1 MEFIDL
7 KTQYKHI
14 KNDVLNEISA
24 VLDSGQFILGDKV
37 KDLELKLSD
46 YTGSKH
52 CIGVADGTKA
62 LLIALMAI
70 DIKPGDEVIVPAFS
84 FIATASMIVLLGA
97 TPVFVDVDPLSYNL
111 DATKLDA
118 AITKNTKAIIP
129 VSLFGQCA
137 DMDAINSIAA
147 KYNIVVIEDAAQSF
161 GATYKSKRSCNLS
174 TISCTS
180 FFPSKP
186 LGCYGDGGACFTNN
200 DEIAATMR
208 QIRIHGQDKRY
219 HHARLGLNGRL
230 DTLQAAVL
238 LVKMS
243 VFEKEVQKR
252 QEIGAR
258 YTELLQNVNCVTP
271 KVIPGNT
278 HVYGQYTLL
287 VDNRED
293 FIAKLKLDDIPTA
306 IHYPIP
312 LHKQPVLSKFYQNQD
327 LSVAERL
334 SNHVVSIPM
343 HPYLDEATQD
353 KIVNAIK
360 KSL

>member
-46 YTGSKH
+46 YTGNKN

-111 DATKLDA
+111 DATKLEA
-118 AITKNTKAIIP
+118 VITNNTRAIIP

-243 VFEKEVQKR
+243 VFDKEVQSR

-271 KVIPGNT
+271 KVILGNT

-293 FIAKLKLDDIPTA
+293 FIAKLKLEDIPTA

-312 LHKQPVLSKFYQNQD
+312 LHKQPVLSKFYKNQD

-334 SNHVVSIPM
+334 SNQVVSIPM
-343 HPYLDEATQD
+343 HPYLDRATQD
-353 KIVNAIK
+353 KVVNAIK